1 MHWPQSTH
9 TNSAAAA
16 TIMDI
21 FHSLFKRGF
30 SLLSASGDDDSSTSQ
45 PAKRQRVETN
55 SVDVDLLRT
64 TVEGYIKHAHPEQA
78 HSLNLLLAEI
88 NDPSSF
94 NI

>member
-30 SLLSASGDDDSSTSQ
+30 SLLSVPVDSSPSQ
-45 PAKRQRVETN
+45 SAKRQRVDD
-55 SVDVDLLRT
+55 SVVVSVDLLRT

-78 HSLNLLLAEI
+78 HGLNFTPCR
-88 NDPSSF
+88 NQ
-94 NI
+94 

>member
-30 SLLSASGDDDSSTSQ
+30 SLLSAPDSSPSQ
-45 PAKRQRVETN
+45 SAKRQRVDD
-55 SVDVDLLRT
+55 SVVVSVDLLRT